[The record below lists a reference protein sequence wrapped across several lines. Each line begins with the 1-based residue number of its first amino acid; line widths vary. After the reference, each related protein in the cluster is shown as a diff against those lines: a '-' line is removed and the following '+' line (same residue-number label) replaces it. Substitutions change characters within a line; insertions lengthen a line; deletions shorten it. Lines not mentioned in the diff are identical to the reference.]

1 MARQSTKK
9 RILVVD
15 DEYDITLSLQLGL
28 EEGGFDVDASNDP
41 EEVLSN
47 FKPGLYS
54 LVLVDIMMPKMNGFA
69 LYEQLKKIDPDV
81 KVCFLTAGEMY
92 YENIRRAKYYALNKD
107 LFLQKPIST
116 DDLIRE
122 INNRIDSTQ

>member
-1 MARQSTKK
+1 LARQSTKK

-41 EEVLSN
+41 ED
-47 FKPGLYS
+47 FKPSLYS
-54 LVLVDIMMPKMNGFA
+54 LVLVAIMMPKMNGFA

-81 KVCFLTAGEMY
+81 KVCFLTASEMY